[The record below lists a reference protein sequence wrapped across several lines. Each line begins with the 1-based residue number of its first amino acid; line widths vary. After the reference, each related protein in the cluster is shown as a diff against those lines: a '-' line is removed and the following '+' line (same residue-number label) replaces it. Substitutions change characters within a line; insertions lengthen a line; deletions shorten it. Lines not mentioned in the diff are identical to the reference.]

1 MNQMQRNETKVTAAA
16 AAFTYLLIILLSA
29 DATEDR
35 GSPWRSRHSFSRK
48 RNLKK
53 DLYGDSNET

>member
-16 AAFTYLLIILLSA
+16 AAFTYLLILLSV

-35 GSPWRSRHSFSRK
+35 GSPWCSRHSFSRK